1 MELTDTDYENVLDY
15 YEEKIPRSRR
25 LLKKNTESIL
35 AKKLCRCIKKI
46 KGKYPQTPEGRSI
59 GICTKSIFNRKGLT
73 RGKFKCIGKK
83 NVTIRKINKKKSKTY
98 KKGSKKQKTE
108 K

>member
-1 MELTDTDYENVLDY
+1 MDLTDTDYEAVLNY
-15 YEEKIPRSRR
+15 YKEKIPRSKRI
-25 LLKKNTESIL
+25 LKKNAESIL

-46 KGKYPQTPEGRSI
+46 QGKYPQTPEARSI

-83 NVTIRKINKKKSKTY
+83 NVTIRKMDKRKTKKTRKSK
-98 KKGSKKQKTE
+98 KTR
-108 K
+108 KI